1 MIFKRAES
9 RQYVG
14 GEDSQ
19 VALWITEFEKRHP
32 TASLDDVFFNK
43 NIVVLTY
50 TEGVAD

>member
-19 VALWITEFEKRHP
+19 VALWVTEFEKRHP
-32 TASLDDVFFNK
+32 ASSIADVLFYK
-43 NIVVLTY
+43 NIVILTY
-50 TEGVAD
+50 TEGSAD